1 MSATAEEIRLVS
13 FSHGAGCGCK
23 LGPND
28 LSDVLQALG
37 PQLPVDQRLLVGS
50 ETGDDAAVY
59 KLDDDT
65 AIVFTTDFFTPI
77 VDDAFDWGRIAAANA
92 LSDVYAM
99 GGRPLLCLN
108 IVGWPR
114 DALPLSLLGRVL
126 EGGLAVAREAGA
138 IVAGGHTIDDAEP
151 KYGMA
156 VVGIADPKRIVT
168 NAAARAGDLLV
179 LTKPLGLGVIS
190 TAIKNQKASPDV
202 VARAIETMTMLNA
215 AASQAMLATG
225 VRAATDVTGFGFL
238 GHLHRMLLASGVAAT
253 VRASSVPV
261 LEGARALAEAGQIPG
276 GSKRNRRYVE
286 PVVHFADG
294 TDEVTRA
301 LLADAQTSGGMLI
314 ACPSEQLGS
323 LRTELTARAVA
334 FSEVGVVTGGPAGE
348 ITIEV

>member
-1 MSATAEEIRLVS
+1 MSTTAGEIRLVS

-23 LGPND
+23 LGPTD
-28 LSDVLQALG
+28 LTDVLTALG

-77 VDDAFDWGRIAAANA
+77 VDDAYDWGRIAAANA

-108 IVGWPR
+108 LVGWPR
-114 DALPLSLLGRVL
+114 EALPLDLLGRVL
-126 EGGLAVAREAGA
+126 EGGQSVARDAGA
-138 IVAGGHTIDDAEP
+138 IVAGGHTIDDPEP

-156 VVGIADPKRIVT
+156 VVGLADPKRIVT
-168 NAAARAGDLLV
+168 NAAARAGDVLV

-190 TAIKNQKASPDV
+190 TAIKNQKAPGDV
-202 VARAIETMTMLNA
+202 VARAIETMTTLNA
-215 AASQAMLATG
+215 AASQAMLAVG

-238 GHLHRMLLASGVAAT
+238 GHLHRMLAASGVAAAM
-253 VRASSVPV
+253 RAPAVPV
-261 LEGARALAEAGQIPG
+261 LDGARELAEAGQIPG

-286 PVVHFADG
+286 PAVCFADG
-294 TDEVTRA
+294 VDEVTRA
-301 LLADAQTSGGMLI
+301 LLTDAQTSGGMLI
-314 ACPSEQLGS
+314 ACPPEQLGS
-323 LRTELTARAVA
+323 LRAELAARATP
-334 FSEVGVVTGGPAGE
+334 FYEVGVVTEGPAGE
-348 ITIEV
+348 IAIAA